1 MGSNLYKIRKKNTK
15 NTTQKQFSNIPTLSI
30 FDSQATHQFFFNL
43 QTKLRYIFKNIT
55 ICRYISKY
63 ILLVNKSLFLR
74 IEVGV
79 AAYLL
84 SGREI

>member
-1 MGSNLYKIRKKNTK
+1 MSLYIKIYIACQ
-15 NTTQKQFSNIPTLSI
+15 QK
-30 FDSQATHQFFFNL
+30 H
-43 QTKLRYIFKNIT
+43 
-55 ICRYISKY
+55 
-63 ILLVNKSLFLR
+63 FLR